1 MLRWLERRRF
11 YRKTR
16 KGFAGVRK
24 QEVGN
29 KATGL
34 DVSVS
39 ETNDNNHNIASS
51 ASTSPASCQQLPSN
65 IEDVGLNSASRKSC
79 LPMATKILL
88 LPVMKV
94 LNMDTD

>member
-34 DVSVS
+34 DVSVR
-39 ETNDNNHNIASS
+39 ENIASS